1 MPQNLELK
9 AEVASLNFPANI
21 AKRIGARY
29 AGTLRQS
36 DSYFRVKH
44 GRLKI
49 REMGRGKSE
58 LIFYRRPDRSGS
70 RVSQYFILPMSDVKT
85 AKAMLSSLFER
96 TVVVKKTR
104 RLFLY
109 KNARIHLDVV
119 QGLGRFIEFEVV
131 VTQGPRQA
139 DRLMKF
145 LRKAFQIPMKRTV
158 PGSYGDLLVRRVRF
172 PRPPA

>member
-9 AEVASLNFPANI
+9 AEVSSLGSPANT

-29 AGTLRQS
+29 AGTLRQI

-44 GRLKI
+44 GRLKL
-49 REMGRGKSE
+49 REMGKGKSE
-58 LIFYRRPDRSGS
+58 LIFYRRPSRTGS
-70 RVSQYFILPMSDVKT
+70 RVSQYLILPMRDVKT
-85 AKAMLSSLFER
+85 AKVMLSSLFER

-131 VTQGPRQA
+131 VTQGQRQA
-139 DRLMKF
+139 DRLMKY
-145 LRKAFQIPMKRTV
+145 LRKAFQIPLKRTV
-158 PGSYGDLLVRRVRF
+158 PGSYGDLLV
-172 PRPPA
+172 

>member
-44 GRLKI
+44 GRLKM
-49 REMGRGKSE
+49 RETGRRKSE
-58 LIFYRRPDRSGS
+58 LIFYSRPNRSGS
-70 RVSQYFILPMSDVKT
+70 RVSQYFILPMRDVKK
-85 AKAMLSSLFER
+85 AKAMLSSLFVR

-104 RLFLY
+104 RLLLY

-131 VTQGPRQA
+131 VNQGQRQA
-139 DRLMKF
+139 DRLMNY
-145 LRKAFQIPMKRTV
+145 LRKAFQISMKRTV
-158 PGSYGDLLVRRVRF
+158 PGSYSDLLIRRARF
-172 PRPPA
+172 SRLPA

>member
-9 AEVASLNFPANI
+9 AEVSSLGSPANI

-44 GRLKI
+44 GRLKL
-49 REMGRGKSE
+49 RETGRGKSE
-58 LIFYRRPDRSGS
+58 LIFYRRPDRTGS
-70 RVSQYFILPMSDVKT
+70 RVSKYFILPMRN
-85 AKAMLSSLFER
+85 AKKARTMLSSLFVR

-158 PGSYGDLLVRRVRF
+158 HGSYGDLLVRRVRF
-172 PRPPA
+172 PRQPA

>member
-9 AEVASLNFPANI
+9 AEVSSPGSPANI

-44 GRLKI
+44 GRLKL
-49 REMGRGKSE
+49 REMDRGKSE
-58 LIFYRRPDRSGS
+58 LIFYRRPNRTGS
-70 RVSQYFILPMSDVKT
+70 RVSKYFILPMRN
-85 AKAMLSSLFER
+85 AKKARTMLSSLFVR
-96 TVVVKKTR
+96 TIVVKKTR

-131 VTQGPRQA
+131 VTQGKRQA
-139 DRLMKF
+139 DRLMKY
-145 LRKAFQIPMKRTV
+145 LRKEFQIPLKRTV
-158 PGSYGDLLVRRVRF
+158 PGSYGDLLV
-172 PRPPA
+172 